1 MTNITEH
8 KAVFKP
14 RARLLEL
21 LGDQLIR
28 HHRIALFELVK
39 NAYDADSPSV
49 SVLLKD
55 VDNREKGL
63 IEVRDEGEGMDLE
76 TILNVWLEPA
86 SDHKAKRRANDVRT
100 PRFKRLPVGEKGVGR
115 FAVQKLGRRAEL
127 VTRRAGHREIV
138 LEMDWEQLVKSHYL
152 ADAALTV
159 HERDPEVFTGDSH
172 GTLIRITGLK
182 DNWTRGDVRRVY
194 RAVTAMVSPFATHDR
209 FDVEFKVLPENGWLD
224 DLFSA
229 KKAEEYALFKFE
241 FWLDDDG
248 LEWHYQYIPYVS
260 LKADFPGLVKER
272 EKRVD
277 KDSGFEFFSFEP
289 PGDDRRWK
297 KRETRSERIRLVDRE
312 HPEKSIGPVMGR
324 FLVFDLDREIKDRL
338 HDVQGLTQFLK
349 EQGGVRVYRDGMR
362 VYDYGEP
369 ENDWLGLDARRVQK
383 PSKLM
388 SNSLV
393 LGEIHLDL
401 KKSTGLC
408 EKTNREGFIENEA
421 YKEFRYAVLCVLS
434 ILETERRKDKDALR
448 QAFKARKEHDYTG
461 IDSPESAIDALR
473 KKVLEAGM
481 ADKLGGYV
489 NRVEKTYKDAREVL
503 MSAVGA
509 GLGLSLVFHEIERG
523 VRGLVYAIEHGQS
536 VEKLIE
542 MGRQLA
548 EMLEGASFL
557 VRKSERETLKA
568 SDLFRYVAFSNRPR
582 CEYHKIR
589 LLNGFENLPYKDFS
603 IKGSRRMLTA
613 TLTNLVDNA
622 IHWINVTGE
631 KDPEKRCIWVGPSRD
646 LEGPA
651 IVVADSGPGFQDDPE
666 DVVKPFFTRRL
677 EGMGLGLYYADMA
690 MKAHNGRLTFPEHAD
705 VEIPKTCKGAVV
717 AMVFPGTEEK

>member
-1 MTNITEH
+1 M
-8 KAVFKP
+8 
-14 RARLLEL
+14 
-21 LGDQLIR
+21 
-28 HHRIALFELVK
+28 
-39 NAYDADSPSV
+39 
-49 SVLLKD
+49 
-55 VDNREKGL
+55 
-63 IEVRDEGEGMDLE
+63 
-76 TILNVWLEPA
+76 
-86 SDHKAKRRANDVRT
+86 
-100 PRFKRLPVGEKGVGR
+100 
-115 FAVQKLGRRAEL
+115 
-127 VTRRAGHREIV
+127 
-138 LEMDWEQLVKSHYL
+138 
-152 ADAALTV
+152 
-159 HERDPEVFTGDSH
+159 
-172 GTLIRITGLK
+172 
-182 DNWTRGDVRRVY
+182 RRVY
-194 RAVTAMVSPFATHDR
+194 RAITAMVSPFATNDR
-209 FDVEFKVLPENGWLD
+209 FDVEFRVLPENGWLD

-229 KKAEEYALFKFE
+229 KKAEDYALFKFE

-248 LEWHYQYIPYVS
+248 LEWHYQYTPYDS

-272 EKRVD
+272 EKKME
-277 KDSGFEFFSFEP
+277 KDPAFEFFSLEP
-289 PGDDRRWK
+289 PEDDRGWK
-297 KRETRSERIRLVDRE
+297 KRQTRRERIRLVDRE

-324 FLVFDLDREIKDRL
+324 FLVFDLDREIKNRL

-383 PSKLM
+383 PAKLM
-388 SNSLV
+388 SNNLV

-401 KKSTGLC
+401 KESTGLH

-434 ILETERRKDKDALR
+434 ILETERGKDKDALR
-448 QAFKARKEHDYTG
+448 QAFKARKEHNYTG

-473 KKVLEAGM
+473 KKVIEAGM

-589 LLNGFENLPYKDFS
+589 LLNGFENLSDKDFS

-631 KDPEKRCIWVGPSRD
+631 KDFSRRCIWVGPSHD
-646 LEGPA
+646 LEGPS

-690 MKAHNGRLTFPEHAD
+690 MKAHNGRLAFPEHAD
-705 VEIPKTCKGAVV
+705 VEIPAACKGAVV
-717 AMVFPGTEEK
+717 AMVFPGKEEK

>member
-1 MTNITEH
+1 MTNTTMH

-55 VDNREKGL
+55 VDKPERGL

-76 TILNVWLEPA
+76 TVLNVWLEPA
-86 SDHKAKRRANDVRT
+86 SDHKAKRRENDVRT

-127 VTRRAGHREIV
+127 VTRRAGHSEIV
-138 LEMDWEQLVKSHYL
+138 LEMDWEQLVKSRYL

-159 HERDPEVFTGDSH
+159 HEREPEIFTGDSH

-194 RAVTAMVSPFATHDR
+194 RAVTAMVSPFATNDR
-209 FDVEFKVLPENGWLD
+209 FDVEFQVLPDKGWLD

-229 KKAEEYALFKFE
+229 EKAEEYALFKFE

-248 LEWHYQYIPYVS
+248 LEWHYEYMPYDS
-260 LKADFPGLVKER
+260 LKADFPDLVKGR
-272 EKRVD
+272 EKRVE
-277 KDSGFEFFSFEP
+277 KDPDFEFFSFEP
-289 PGDDRRWK
+289 PEDDRGWK
-297 KRETRSERIRLVDRE
+297 KRQTRRERIRLVDHE

-324 FLVFDLDREIKDRL
+324 FLVYDLDREIKAKL

-383 PSKLM
+383 PAKLM
-388 SNSLV
+388 SNNLV

-401 KKSTGLC
+401 KESTGLH

-434 ILETERRKDKDALR
+434 ILETERGKDKDALKH
-448 QAFKARKEHDYTG
+448 AFKARKEHDYTG

-489 NRVEKTYKDAREVL
+489 NRVEKTYKDAREIL

-536 VEKLIE
+536 VEKLVE

-589 LLNGFENLPYKDFS
+589 LLNGFENLSDKDFS

-631 KDPEKRCIWVGPSRD
+631 TDLNKRCIWVGPSHD

-666 DVVKPFFTRRL
+666 DLVKPFFTRRL

-690 MKAHNGRLTFPEHAD
+690 MKAHNGRLAFPEHAD
-705 VEIPKTCKGAVV
+705 VDIPGACKGAVV
-717 AMVFPGTEEK
+717 AMVFTDREKK

>member
-1 MTNITEH
+1 MTNTTKH

-55 VDNREKGL
+55 VGNREKGV
-63 IEVRDEGEGMDLE
+63 IEVRDKGEGMDLE
-76 TILNVWLEPA
+76 TVLNVWLEPA
-86 SDHKAKRRANDVRT
+86 SDHKAKRRENNVRT
-100 PRFKRLPVGEKGVGR
+100 PRFNRLPVGEKGVGR
-115 FAVQKLGRRAEL
+115 FAVQKLGRHAEL

-138 LEMDWEQLVKSHYL
+138 LEMDWEQLVKSRYL

-172 GTLIRITGLK
+172 GTLIRITKLK

-194 RAVTAMVSPFATHDR
+194 RAVTAMVSPFATNDR
-209 FDVEFKVLPENGWLD
+209 FDVEFQILPDKGWLG

-248 LEWHYQYIPYVS
+248 LEWHYQYTPYDS
-260 LKADFPGLVKER
+260 LKADFPDLVKER
-272 EKRVD
+272 EKRVE
-277 KDSGFEFFSFEP
+277 KDPAFEFFSLKP
-289 PGDDRRWK
+289 PEDDRGWK
-297 KRETRSERIRLVDRE
+297 KREGRGERIRLVDRE
-312 HPEKSIGPVMGR
+312 RPDKSIGPVMGR
-324 FLVFDLDREIKDRL
+324 FLVFDLDREIKARL

-383 PSKLM
+383 PAKLM
-388 SNSLV
+388 SNNLV

-401 KKSTGLC
+401 KESKGLH

-434 ILETERRKDKDALR
+434 ILETERGKDKDALR
-448 QAFKARKEHDYTG
+448 QAFKSRKEHDYTG

-473 KKVLEAGM
+473 KKVVEAGM

-523 VRGLVYAIEHGQS
+523 VRGLVHAIEHGQS
-536 VEKLIE
+536 AEKVIE

-557 VRKSERETLKA
+557 VRKSEREKLKA
-568 SDLFRYVAFSNRPR
+568 SDLFKYVAFSNRPR
-582 CEYHKIR
+582 CEYHNIR
-589 LLNGFENLPYKDFS
+589 LLNGFENLSDKDFS

-622 IHWINVTGE
+622 IHWIKLTDE
-631 KDPEKRCIWVGPSRD
+631 KDINKRCIWVGPSHD

-690 MKAHNGRLTFPEHAD
+690 MKAHNSRLAFPEYAD
-705 VEIPKTCKGAVV
+705 VEIPSACNGAVV
-717 AMVFPGTEEK
+717 AMVFHGKEEK

>member
-1 MTNITEH
+1 MTNTKEH

-55 VDNREKGL
+55 VDSPDKGL

-76 TILNVWLEPA
+76 TVLNVWLEPA
-86 SDHKAKRRANDVRT
+86 SDHKAKHRENDVRT

-127 VTRRAGHREIV
+127 VTRRAGHPEIV
-138 LEMDWEQLVKSHYL
+138 LEMDWEKLNKSYYL
-152 ADAALTV
+152 SDAALTV
-159 HERDPEVFTGDSH
+159 YEKDPEVFNGDAH
-172 GTLIRITGLK
+172 GTLICITGLK
-182 DNWTRGDVRRVY
+182 DKWTRGDVRRFY
-194 RAVTAMVSPFATHDR
+194 RAVTAMVSPFATKDR
-209 FDVEFKVLPENGWLD
+209 FDVDFQILPDRGWLKD
-224 DLFSA
+224 MFSSN
-229 KKAEEYALFKFE
+229 KAEEYALFKFE
-241 FWLDDDG
+241 FWLDDEG
-248 LEWHYQYIPYVS
+248 LEWHYRYAPYES
-260 LKADFPGLVKER
+260 LKADFPDLVKDR
-272 EKRVD
+272 EKKMG
-277 KDSGFEFFSFEP
+277 KDPAFEFFSHEP
-289 PGDDRRWK
+289 PEDDRGWK
-297 KRETRSERIRLVDRE
+297 KRETRRERIRLVNSE
-312 HPEKSIGPVMGR
+312 HPEKSIGMVMGR
-324 FLVFDLDREIKDRL
+324 FLVFDLDPKIKSRL

-369 ENDWLGLDARRVQK
+369 ENDWLSLDARRVQTPGK
-383 PSKLM
+383 KL
-388 SNSLV
+388 SNSQV

-401 KKSTGLC
+401 KESMGLH
-408 EKTNREGFIENEA
+408 EKTNREGFIENDA
-421 YKEFRYAVLCVLS
+421 YREFRYAVLCVLS
-434 ILETERRKDKDALR
+434 ILETERGKDKDALM
-448 QAFKARKEHDYTG
+448 QAFKAKNEYDYTG
-461 IDSPESAIDALR
+461 IDSPETAIDALR
-473 KKVLEAGM
+473 KKVIEAGM
-481 ADKLGGYV
+481 ADKLGGYI
-489 NRVEKTYKDAREVL
+489 NRVEKTYEDAREVL

-523 VRGLVYAIEHGQS
+523 VRGLVHAIEHGQS
-536 VEKLIE
+536 MDKLIE

-568 SDLFRYVAFSNRPR
+568 SDLFKYVAFSSRPR
-582 CEYHKIR
+582 CEYHNIR
-589 LLNGFENLPYKDFS
+589 LLNGFDNLQEKDFS

-631 KDPEKRCIWVGPSRD
+631 EDIDKRCIWVGPSHD

-666 DVVKPFFTRRL
+666 EVVRPFFTRRL

-690 MKAHNGRLTFPEHAD
+690 MKAHNGRLAFPGHAD
-705 VEIPKTCKGAVV
+705 VEIPAACKGAVI
-717 AMVFPGTEEK
+717 AMVFPEKGEK